1 MNSSDAT
8 EPSQSLKSLRMYLH
22 DRCGLIRIE
31 QRFEMK
37 CTGRSRTAIVRAYPI
52 RRFLGWEI
60 VTGEQE
66 GLLIQPGVPPAE
78 PGILPIGIG
87 AVLRTG

>member
-1 MNSSDAT
+1 LPVDPSVNFRGAESPEFADVNSSNAT
-8 EPSQSLKSLRMYLH
+8 EPCESLESFRMYLH
-22 DRCGLIRIE
+22 DRCSLIRVE

-37 CTGRSRTAIVRAYPI
+37 CTGYSGAAIVRAYAT

-66 GLLIQPGVPPAE
+66 GF
-78 PGILPIGIG
+78 
-87 AVLRTG
+87 LRHG

>member
-1 MNSSDAT
+1 LPIDPGVNFRGAESPEFANVNPTNAT
-8 EPSQSLKSLRMYLH
+8 EPCESLKSLRMYLH

-37 CTGRSRTAIVRAYPI
+37 CTGYSGTAIVGEYATGRLL
-52 RRFLGWEI
+52 RREI

-66 GLLIQPGVPPAE
+66 GLLWHG
-78 PGILPIGIG
+78 
-87 AVLRTG
+87 